1 MMKRPARIK
10 IVWVTIALLLGGSLV
25 LSASAQMAGA
35 MGNPAAANIIKI
47 RKMTPVKE
55 RTPLYKTS
63 VAGQAAGRAPEW
75 WRVVVEFETSPDWID
90 ELEFTYYAYLEDQS
104 NKGLPVMYRGT
115 VTYMNVAKGR
125 HMSDMFLHPSTVV
138 RRGLVK
144 QIAVVVKVK
153 GEIIPATRLLAPSK
167 LLQPARPAN
176 ASATRVRLGLRHG
189 MSDMNGYA
197 RYDRKIVAVERRRP
211 LAHTRRR
218 DAHDQY

>member
-1 MMKRPARIK
+1 MMNRPARIK

-153 GEIIPATRLLAPSK
+153 GAVVAMESSAQQPNWWDRFPPVDGVLMSRDQTPFAVIDYDAYEYIRSAAPS
-167 LLQPARPAN
+167 R
-176 ASATRVRLGLRHG
+176 
-189 MSDMNGYA
+189 
-197 RYDRKIVAVERRRP
+197 
-211 LAHTRRR
+211 
-218 DAHDQY
+218 